1 MIIFGRQKE
10 QLLKD
15 CFLCGYF
22 LGMYIHLKEEYKM
35 FSSNTKNIW
44 NIAHSSNL
52 NLKEKSEQI
61 FNLGYS
67 LPYYKTLKYLQEK
80 GDAVDKAKQEIEE
93 ELSNY
98 LKISLQYFEKTE
110 GNVFAFKNYLSKIL

>member
-1 MIIFGRQKE
+1 MILFGKQKE

-22 LGMYIHLKEEYKM
+22 LGMYIHLKEEYKK
-35 FSSNTKNIW
+35 FSLNTKNIW
-44 NIAHSSNL
+44 EIVQSSNL

-61 FNLGYS
+61 FDLGYS
-67 LPYYKTLKYLQEK
+67 LPYYKTLKYLKEK
-80 GDAVDKAKQEIEE
+80 DDAVDKAKQEIEE
-93 ELSNY
+93 ELINY

-110 GNVFAFKNYLSKIL
+110 GNVIAFKSYLSKIL